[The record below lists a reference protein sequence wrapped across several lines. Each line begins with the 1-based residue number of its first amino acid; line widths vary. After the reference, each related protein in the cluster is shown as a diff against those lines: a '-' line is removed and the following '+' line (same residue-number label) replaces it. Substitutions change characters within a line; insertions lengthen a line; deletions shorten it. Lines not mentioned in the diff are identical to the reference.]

1 MEDKLYEKATGHD
14 IAFIEWQRSIGRM
27 VNYTVCKLYTV
38 QYVYNAPSPPHHPL
52 YFLILPTW
60 ALVSF

>member
-27 VNYTVCKLYTV
+27 VNYTVCKLY
-38 QYVYNAPSPPHHPL
+38 SMCIMHHLPL
-52 YFLILPTW
+52 TTHCI
-60 ALVSF
+60 S